1 MRETVQLTRGRPF
14 TTLESTAMSLETLYI
29 LYIAL
34 NATCLEREGVLATV
48 ALRAAKIHPTANRS
62 EVCSHSIEPED

>member
-1 MRETVQLTRGRPF
+1 
-14 TTLESTAMSLETLYI
+14 MSLEALYI
-29 LYIAL
+29 LDIVL

-62 EVCSHSIEPED
+62 DVCSHSIDPEDWC